1 MCAYFRAR
9 TGEDVADDR
18 GWEVEVED
26 NRGLR
31 EIVGVAAAA
40 GPAVAVAVAFV
51 FTFAFAFAFALSAAS
66 VRLRCDAT
74 SGSTAE
80 RVSEAG
86 GSTTSDANDIPCE
99 AYEACGGRVPP
110 DGTSSSSSRP

>member
-9 TGEDVADDR
+9 TGEDVADDG
-18 GWEVEVED
+18 GWEVEVEE
-26 NRGLR
+26 RGLR

-40 GPAVAVAVAFV
+40 DSAVAIGFAG
-51 FTFAFAFAFALSAAS
+51 AFAFALAFPLSAAS

-99 AYEACGGRVPP
+99 AYEACGGRAPP
-110 DGTSSSSSRP
+110 DGTSSPSS

>member
-9 TGEDVADDR
+9 TGEDVADDG

-40 GPAVAVAVAFV
+40 DSAVAIGFAC
-51 FTFAFAFAFALSAAS
+51 AFAFALAFPLSAAS

-86 GSTTSDANDIPCE
+86 GSTTSDANDTPCE
-99 AYEACGGRVPP
+99 AYEACGGRAPP
-110 DGTSSSSSRP
+110 DETSGSSS

>member
-1 MCAYFRAR
+1 MCMYFRAGM
-9 TGEDVADDR
+9 GENVADDGGR
-18 GWEVEVED
+18 EVEVEE
-26 NRGLR
+26 RGLR

-40 GPAVAVAVAFV
+40 DSAVAIGFAC
-51 FTFAFAFAFALSAAS
+51 AFAFALAFPLSAAS

-86 GSTTSDANDIPCE
+86 GSTTSDANDTPCE

-110 DGTSSSSSRP
+110 DETSGSSS